1 MQVRDRIKELRRVTA
16 KDLIPNPRNWRTHPK
31 AQADALRGILAE
43 VGIAD
48 ALIAR
53 ELPDGRL
60 MLIDGHLRAET
71 LPEEVV
77 PVLVLDVSEVEAE
90 KIMLTLDPL
99 AGMAE
104 ADEGNLRALLDSVH
118 TESDAITKMLEGLAV
133 SAGLI
138 DQLDEKHDVQEA
150 QDAPEMVTLSCTP
163 DQADTIYDAMA
174 KMKELAEDKSDMS
187 DGRILELICAD
198 WLSGR

>member
-16 KDLIPNPRNWRTHPK
+16 KDLIPNVKNWRSHPK

-77 PVLVLDVSEVEAE
+77 PVLVLDVNEIEAE
-90 KIMLTLDPL
+90 KILLTLDPL

-118 TESDAITKMLEGLAV
+118 TES
-133 SAGLI
+133 
-138 DQLDEKHDVQEA
+138 EA
-150 QDAPEMVTLSCTP
+150 
-163 DQADTIYDAMA
+163 
-174 KMKELAEDKSDMS
+174 LAEMMKKLAEENGVFKPEEGGGGSPSLPS
-187 DGRILELICAD
+187 DGTMVRCPKCGAD
-198 WLSGR
+198 VSDLME